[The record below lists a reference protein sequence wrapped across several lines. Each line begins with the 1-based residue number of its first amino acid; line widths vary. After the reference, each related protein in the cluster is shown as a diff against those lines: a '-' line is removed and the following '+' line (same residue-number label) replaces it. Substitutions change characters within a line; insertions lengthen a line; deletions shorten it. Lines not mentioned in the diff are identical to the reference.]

1 MHSTGPGQC
10 QRPAI
15 VHVGSLAWLTGAPKW
30 SRATSNVI
38 SYTWQANCLLCERER
53 SLLAAPIRA
62 VLNRRQRHSVRWS
75 LRHTEMWAGLT
86 ADGLSSGCRGVKERS
101 CGPTSS
107 SQNGH
112 MLKTIGVTYI
122 SPIRQEVSTWPGHVD
137 TAGWKHIN
145 IYVCVHLRM
154 THCSY
159 SKLMWFKQY
168 LLCLCLGGNAI
179 QYQF

>member
-10 QRPAI
+10 QSPAI

-38 SYTWQANCLLCERER
+38 SYTWQANCLLCERGR

-75 LRHTEMWAGLT
+75 LRHTEMWAGVA

-101 CGPTSS
+101 CAPTSS

-112 MLKTIGVTYI
+112 IGVTYI
-122 SPIRQEVSTWPGHVD
+122 SPIRQEVSTWAGHVD
-137 TAGWKHIN
+137 TTGRKLVWQDKN
-145 IYVCVHLRM
+145 IHVCSLKND
-154 THCSY
+154 T
-159 SKLMWFKQY
+159 L
-168 LLCLCLGGNAI
+168 
-179 QYQF
+179 